1 MPRAE
6 DLVRFAGLGRFHV
19 MALLQAARYYRLFG
33 DLEKAW
39 SWGLDRAVFYAWAK
53 HYGRERRRALT
64 LRGLEEAARRGGGGG
79 GCPEG
84 MVRVLGECV
93 EVGRGGWFAFGGV
106 EHSPAEFR
114 RRVVERVS
122 RLVPWERA
130 WEAALRYVSR
140 FPEWVLR
147 DPRLFYKYV
156 YEPVRDRFFV
166 ELVEGRVPEPPRWV
180 LERLEALEGA
190 SRGGGGGSG
199 LDRWLG
205 RGGGEKGEAGG

>member
-1 MPRAE
+1 MPSAE

-53 HYGRERRRALT
+53 HYGRERRRAVT
-64 LRGLEEAARRGGGGG
+64 LRELEEAAARGPRGGG

-106 EHSPAEFR
+106 EHTPGEFR
-114 RRVVERVS
+114 RRVVEKVS
-122 RLVPWERA
+122 KLVPWERA
-130 WEAALRYVSR
+130 WRAALEYVSR
-140 FPEWVLR
+140 FPERVLR

-166 ELVEGRVPEPPRWV
+166 DLVEGRVPEPPRWV
-180 LERLEALEGA
+180 VERLESLRGA
-190 SRGGGGGSG
+190 GGGGGG
-199 LDRWLG
+199 LDRWLR
-205 RGGGEKGEAGG
+205 RGDG